1 VIAPRHPLPI
11 WHRHAIA
18 GDLEPVPVGLYPW
31 GYTMAGMQFPDEVSD
46 DVLKRLRRAEG
57 QLRGVQRLLAEGADC
72 KSVIT
77 QLTAAQAALHRAGLR
92 LMAAGMRE
100 CLADPDQ
107 AAEEGMTVDQMEEL
121 FLALR

>member
-1 VIAPRHPLPI
+1 
-11 WHRHAIA
+11 
-18 GDLEPVPVGLYPW
+18 
-31 GYTMAGMQFPDEVSD
+31 MQFPDEVSD

-57 QLRGVQRLLAEGADC
+57 QLRGVQRLLGEGADC
-72 KSVIT
+72 KTVIT

-100 CLADPDQ
+100 CLADPER
-107 AAEEGMTVDQMEEL
+107 AAAEGMTAEQMEEL